1 MKLELNH
8 IGSFG
13 GNPAE
18 IIELKAVVGGT
29 ISIENLTVSD
39 NMVSYDLIENLREIA
54 NELEDHNQKVSRQE
68 KHNLPM
74 HDETMNALDGLVIR
88 PEIPDNIMDRVYN
101 IESKDR
107 SELRKHHAKKTISKW
122 NTMLYDWVLDARSRA
137 RNQD

>member
-29 ISIENLTVSD
+29 ISIENLTISD

-74 HDETMNALDGLVIR
+74 HDETMNALDNLTI
-88 PEIPDNIMDRVYN
+88 
-101 IESKDR
+101 
-107 SELRKHHAKKTISKW
+107 KK
-122 NTMLYDWVLDARSRA
+122 
-137 RNQD
+137 